1 LNKQLAIP
9 ILGLSIFILM
19 GMTFMTMWKTRGI
32 AESDARS
39 KLAATAKFHAAN
51 VRLQIEEAF
60 SISREIASQAE
71 SDVKHHQQNR
81 EKMIY
86 NLQDYLSSNPRLIGA
101 WMGFEPNAYDGQDA
115 NFKNKTWH
123 EGSGLFLPWWAR
135 AESKLEY
142 KPLINEATPDLGDWY
157 KVPKARKKETLIE
170 PYVDKVGDKEMM
182 MTSAVVPLIRDSNF
196 AGVAGVDIALNSIQE
211 QVQQIKPYAS
221 SSAYIISFKGNYVS
235 APDIKSLTKKAIF
248 PFSQDQI
255 LSSIAKSE
263 ELQVEGIDPADGKK
277 YLLIVSP
284 LPLGKTE
291 EPWALVIKTPSS
303 EVLAAVTD
311 LTIFQVVVALVGICA
326 IGTTVFYISSS
337 ISKKVADRSGRL
349 EKSAGSVNQSIEQLS
364 VAGQA
369 LSESSSSSAA
379 ALEQTVASLEE
390 MTAMVKMNSDNAKQ
404 AASLSLASS
413 QAAVK
418 GEEEMQNLVS
428 SMHDISKASKKIEE
442 IINVIDDIAFQTNL
456 LALNAS
462 VEAARAGEQGRG
474 FAVVAEAVRTLAQRS
489 ASAAKD
495 ISTLIKDSVEM
506 IEHGTDLAD
515 KSGEVLKTI
524 VTSVKKVSDLN
535 TEISAAS
542 EEQAT
547 GIHQISKAMTDLD
560 QSVQSNAASSEE
572 IASTA
577 EEIKNQSHLMNQVT
591 IDLKNIVKG
600 EKKSA

>member
-1 LNKQLAIP
+1 
-9 ILGLSIFILM
+9 
-19 GMTFMTMWKTRGI
+19 
-32 AESDARS
+32 
-39 KLAATAKFHAAN
+39 
-51 VRLQIEEAF
+51 
-60 SISREIASQAE
+60 
-71 SDVKHHQQNR
+71 
-81 EKMIY
+81 
-86 NLQDYLSSNPRLIGA
+86 
-101 WMGFEPNAYDGQDA
+101 
-115 NFKNKTWH
+115 
-123 EGSGLFLPWWAR
+123 
-135 AESKLEY
+135 
-142 KPLINEATPDLGDWY
+142 
-157 KVPKARKKETLIE
+157 
-170 PYVDKVGDKEMM
+170 
-182 MTSAVVPLIRDSNF
+182 
-196 AGVAGVDIALNSIQE
+196 
-211 QVQQIKPYAS
+211 
-221 SSAYIISFKGNYVS
+221 
-235 APDIKSLTKKAIF
+235 
-248 PFSQDQI
+248 
-255 LSSIAKSE
+255 
-263 ELQVEGIDPADGKK
+263 
-277 YLLIVSP
+277 
-284 LPLGKTE
+284 
-291 EPWALVIKTPSS
+291 
-303 EVLAAVTD
+303 
-311 LTIFQVVVALVGICA
+311 
-326 IGTTVFYISSS
+326 
-337 ISKKVADRSGRL
+337 
-349 EKSAGSVNQSIEQLS
+349 
-364 VAGQA
+364 
-369 LSESSSSSAA
+369 
-379 ALEQTVASLEE
+379 LEQTVASLEE